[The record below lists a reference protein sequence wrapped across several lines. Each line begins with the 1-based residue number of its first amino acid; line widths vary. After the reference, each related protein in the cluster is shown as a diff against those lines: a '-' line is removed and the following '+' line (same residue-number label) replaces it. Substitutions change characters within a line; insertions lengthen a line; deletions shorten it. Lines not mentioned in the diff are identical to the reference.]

1 MALLAI
7 VWRIDHRL
15 FLGDHESGYDAL
27 RGAEQPTEPEGSPAP
42 FAGVVSLCP
51 MPLFPG
57 HDIAGPERDET
68 EWLHLPIMD
77 GGNGQDEFEGA
88 LGVALPF
95 IRRRMKH
102 GNVLVHCAAGMSRS
116 VSVIAALLCERGSQ
130 VEAAFEHVAGA
141 KALAL
146 AHLGYSADLLIAP
159 AWEFQAAL
167 RRRYGARR

>member
-1 MALLAI
+1 M
-7 VWRIDHRL
+7 WRIDHRL
-15 FLGDHESGYDAL
+15 FLGDHESGYEAL
-27 RGAEQPTEPEGSPAP
+27 RGAEYPTDPEGSDAP

-57 HDIAGPERDET
+57 QDFAGPERPET
-68 EWLHLPIMD
+68 EWLHIPILD
-77 GGNGQDEFEGA
+77 GGNGEDEFEAA

-95 IRRRMKH
+95 IRRRLSH

-116 VSVIAALLCERGSQ
+116 VSVVAAHLCERGSD
-130 VEAAFEHVAGA
+130 VDAAFEQVAGA

-146 AHLGYSADLLIAP
+146 AHLGFEPDFLIAP
-159 AWEFQAAL
+159 AWEFQSAL